1 MDIYEIDDTYTT
13 DPNDLVLVFEM
24 NVNNNCENS
33 FSPNSEKNEF
43 NGNGCY
49 NNHENKSKLKD
60 RSKSIESKLTN
71 GSAFKFN
78 QNRKYSYNQ
87 FNKIVNHLDNGNN
100 SLNDQHKNN
109 KINKLFSS

>member
-1 MDIYEIDDTYTT
+1 MDIQEIDDTYTT

-33 FSPNSEKNEF
+33 FSPNSDQSF

-71 GSAFKFN
+71 GSAFKLN
-78 QNRKYSYNQ
+78 QNRKYSQSQ
-87 FNKIVNHLDNGNN
+87 FNKIVNHLENGNN
-100 SLNDQHKNN
+100 SLNDQDKYN